1 MYLIVFHKMKHIKNC
16 IKGIPFIFT
25 QMALTQSESAQWLS
39 VVVRLSRKAYYPGA
53 VVSGVITIEPATESD
68 EGEYISFISAQ
79 VGCFLFAS
87 LRSSMAILGS
97 FQTLQPSPRS

>member
-79 VGCFLFAS
+79 VGFFLFAS

>member
-1 MYLIVFHKMKHIKNC
+1 MCLIAFHKMKHIKNSV
-16 IKGIPFIFT
+16 KGIPFIFT
-25 QMALTQSESAQWLS
+25 QMALTQSESSQWLS

-53 VVSGVITIEPATESD
+53 VVSGVITIEPATESG

-87 LRSSMAILGS
+87 LHSSMAISGS
-97 FQTLQPSPRS
+97 FRTLRPSPKN